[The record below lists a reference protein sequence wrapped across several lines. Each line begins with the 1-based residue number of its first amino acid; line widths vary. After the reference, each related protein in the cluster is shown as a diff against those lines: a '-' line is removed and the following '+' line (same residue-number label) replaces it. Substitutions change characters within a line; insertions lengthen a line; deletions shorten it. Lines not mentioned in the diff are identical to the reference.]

1 MTDAP
6 TTSVRMCSICHGL
19 IFAGQQTRWLFGAE
33 FHSDCYP
40 QRLANP
46 ARMSA
51 RQLTEDDVRRIVRE
65 ELAKERR

>member
-1 MTDAP
+1 MTDAQSA
-6 TTSVRMCSICHGL
+6 SVRMCSICHGL

-46 ARMSA
+46 ARTA

-65 ELAKERR
+65 ELAKEQR